1 MAKLILGKVVG
12 PEGKAATVEVNRL
25 KLWRRAPL
33 LWLKMSALQMK
44 QS

>member
-12 PEGKAATVEVNRL
+12 PEGKAATVDVE
-25 KLWRRAPL
+25 
-33 LWLKMSALQMK
+33 SALQMK